1 MTEKEAKKEIM
12 RRAKNIDPTLH
23 VGKEGMKE
31 GVVEELKLQMK
42 AHRIVK
48 VKVLPNS
55 ESDTK
60 EIAVALT
67 EATDSVAVDVRGNVV
82 ILADKRTWTSLSQKK
97 F

>member
-12 RRAKNIDPTLH
+12 RRSKDIDPTLH
-23 VGKEGMKE
+23 VGKDGLKD
-31 GVVEELKLQMK
+31 GVLEELKTQIK

-55 ESDTK
+55 ESETRD
-60 EIAVALT
+60 IADALSQ
-67 EATDSVAVDVRGNVV
+67 ATDSVIVDVRGNVV
-82 ILADKRTWTSLSQKK
+82 ILTDKRTWTSLSQKK

>member
-12 RRAKNIDPTLH
+12 RRAKDIDPTLH
-23 VGKEGMKE
+23 VGKDGMKE
-31 GVVEELKLQMK
+31 GVIEELKLQMK

-48 VKVLPNS
+48 VKILPNS

-60 EIAVALT
+60 EIAGSLSQ
-67 EATDSVAVDVRGNVV
+67 ATDSVIVDVRGNVV
-82 ILADKRTWTSLSQKK
+82 ILTDKRTWTSLSQKK